1 MLLLLWTT
9 PYSMVDL
16 LRFVDFS
23 SNFRLN
29 LYIFCQVT
37 AKRTNLPG
45 YNRGRGRGRGSYRG
59 GYRGYTG
66 FSPYVRGRG
75 RFVVLHALIPI
86 NSCHVGVEVV
96 GTE

>member
-9 PYSMVDL
+9 PYSTVDS

-23 SNFRLN
+23 SISPLN

-37 AKRTNLPG
+37 AKRTNVPG
-45 YNRGRGRGRGSYRG
+45 FNRGRGRGRGSYRG

-86 NSCHVGVEVV
+86 NSCRVGVEVV
-96 GTE
+96 GTK